1 MKSKYKLFRPLVL
14 SKNYSCEALRAKN
27 KNLPLLPYRSVIRFG
42 STTVLEDDKDRVQI
56 NSVESV
62 KISSNKRLMKQK
74 FEEAEVKTATWEKG
88 ERLLIDKTN
97 NEQGIAFEDNDSFYF
112 IEFPV
117 VAKGHYGSKG
127 KSNTLIKSKEEL
139 IEWLIGKNLNHY
151 IFEKFMNYGHEFR
164 LHISEKGCFYACRK
178 ALKQDIP
185 VEQKWHFHDDT
196 CVWYLEENEK
206 FFKPNSWDNIIDD
219 CINALKA
226 IGADVLAFDVKVQ
239 TPFKKNGTPRE
250 YQEYILL
257 ESNTAPSMDNGTGE
271 LSVCA
276 KKYIEEL
283 PKIIVNK
290 YNKK

>member
-1 MKSKYKLFRPLVL
+1 MKNKYKLFRPLIL
-14 SKNYSCEALRAKN
+14 SKNYSCDALRAKN

-42 STTVLEDDKDRVQI
+42 STTELEDDTDRVQI
-56 NSVESV
+56 NSIDSV

-74 FEEAEVKTATWEKG
+74 FQEANVKTAFWYTTIDG
-88 ERLLIDKTN
+88 EL
-97 NEQGIAFEDNDSFYF
+97 FYHPDM
-112 IEFPV
+112 EGYCNKSELPFPI

-127 KSNTLIKSKEEL
+127 KSNTLIKTLEEFNN
-139 IEWLIGKNLNHY
+139 WLTDKKVNNY

-164 LHISEKGCFYACRK
+164 LHISERGCFYACRK
-178 ALKQDIP
+178 ALKQDVP

-206 FFKPNSWDNIIDD
+206 FFKPNSWNDIIND
-219 CINALKA
+219 CVNALKA

-239 TPFKKNGTPRE
+239 TPYNKDGGLRD

-290 YNKK
+290 YNKNK

>member
-1 MKSKYKLFRPLVL
+1 MKNRYKLFRPLIL
-14 SKNYSCEALRAKN
+14 SKNYSCDALRAKN

-42 STTVLEDDKDRVQI
+42 STTELEDDTDRVQI
-56 NSVESV
+56 NSVDSV

-74 FEEAEVKTATWEKG
+74 FEEANVKTAFWYTTIDG
-88 ERLLIDKTN
+88 EL
-97 NEQGIAFEDNDSFYF
+97 FYHPDL
-112 IEFPV
+112 EGYCNKSELPFPI

-127 KSNTLIKSKEEL
+127 KSNTLIKTLEEFNNWS
-139 IEWLIGKNLNHY
+139 IDKKVNNY

-164 LHISEKGCFYACRK
+164 LHISERGCFYACRK

-206 FFKPNSWDNIIDD
+206 FFKPNSWDDIIND
-219 CINALKA
+219 CVNALKA

-239 TPFKKNGTPRE
+239 TPYNKDGGLRD

-257 ESNTAPSMDNGTGE
+257 ESNTAPSMDNGSGE
-271 LSVCA
+271 LSLCA

-290 YNKK
+290 YNKNK